1 MVIAAGDAV
10 AHISVRPYTVL
21 SLIDAQLASGKAWV
35 SVYRVCKW
43 VTIHGVTPRDWSLLG
58 TKRD

>member
-1 MVIAAGDAV
+1 MLHVIYHHCIKITGN
-10 AHISVRPYTVL
+10 
-21 SLIDAQLASGKAWV
+21 
-35 SVYRVCKW
+35 YRACKW